1 MSQITGSASDGQT
14 ESESPAADRE
24 RADREASGRRA
35 STSDERNGEAVR
47 SYSHRSS
54 TAELGGLILAFAF
67 GAVGF
72 AVRIFWIPALVV
84 MAVVFGLLLADRRTS
99 KSSKGVVPEII
110 ASVVNEAREIYQA
123 ASGTSG
129 EAAESEVEE
138 TDEARNRI
146 SSEDDAPTDRG
157 GALSATT
164 SETFNPAT
172 SEPTGANGHS
182 SIHQVDS
189 SDADL
194 RLKGELA
201 NTHDTSHADAD
212 ADADADE
219 VDTESAGEPSVE
231 TGRVESHESES
242 IEPEHTDSDSSG
254 SDEPPAPT
262 NELTETTAR
271 PLPVRLILSADQMV
285 ARNPLLGPVRRRA
298 LGVGTSLS
306 KTFVQPSAAPPD
318 DSDH

>member
-14 ESESPAADRE
+14 ESESPAAGRE
-24 RADREASGRRA
+24 RAGREASGRRA
-35 STSDERNGEAVR
+35 RTSDERNGEAVR

-129 EAAESEVEE
+129 EVAESEVEE
-138 TDEARNRI
+138 PDEARNRI
-146 SSEDDAPTDRG
+146 SSEDDAPTDRV

-164 SETFNPAT
+164 SETVQ
-172 SEPTGANGHS
+172 SG
-182 SIHQVDS
+182 
-189 SDADL
+189 
-194 RLKGELA
+194 
-201 NTHDTSHADAD
+201 
-212 ADADADE
+212 DE
-219 VDTESAGEPSVE
+219 
-231 TGRVESHESES
+231 
-242 IEPEHTDSDSSG
+242 
-254 SDEPPAPT
+254 
-262 NELTETTAR
+262 
-271 PLPVRLILSADQMV
+271 
-285 ARNPLLGPVRRRA
+285 
-298 LGVGTSLS
+298 
-306 KTFVQPSAAPPD
+306 
-318 DSDH
+318 

>member
-1 MSQITGSASDGQT
+1 MSQTTGSASDGQT

-24 RADREASGRRA
+24 RADREASGRRE

-72 AVRIFWIPALVV
+72 AARIFWIPALVV

-129 EAAESEVEE
+129 EVAESEVEE
-138 TDEARNRI
+138 QSDEARNRT

-157 GALSATT
+157 GTLSATT

-172 SEPTGANGHS
+172 SECTGANGHS
-182 SIHQVDS
+182 SIHRVDS

-194 RLKGELA
+194 PLTGESSK
-201 NTHDTSHADAD
+201 THDKSHD
-212 ADADADE
+212 DADE

-254 SDEPPAPT
+254 SDQPPAPT
-262 NELTETTAR
+262 NELTETTVR
-271 PLPVRLILSADQMV
+271 PLPVRFILSADQMV
-285 ARNPLLGPVRRRA
+285 ARNPLLRPVRKRV
-298 LGVGTSLS
+298 LGVATSLS